1 MAALGFDVAATLIQ
15 KRVRGRRTRQR
26 YLLQQLAFLVQSH
39 YRDPHAR
46 IDAVDLACALGAVR
60 RLEGR
65 LWKRSSQFPKYQE
78 RQVWVDDLQLK
89 YSVRSGDPKT
99 IDLAQIDQ
107 IVIHSEDRREFA
119 LCTRNGR
126 SYTFRRKRQ
135 QASEALDSARAKA
148 GTVLNFIPAFSY
160 FSTEAITCIVIYR
173 ITHVARQQWS
183 RTQTPLSNS
192 LESNVLRQTSPAC
205 RFHPPPRIR
214 RAE

>member
-1 MAALGFDVAATLIQ
+1 M
-15 KRVRGRRTRQR
+15 
-26 YLLQQLAFLVQSH
+26 QSH

-160 FSTEAITCIVIYR
+160 FSTEAITCIVI
-173 ITHVARQQWS
+173 S
-183 RTQTPLSNS
+183 RGP
-192 LESNVLRQTSPAC
+192 
-205 RFHPPPRIR
+205 
-214 RAE
+214 RAEVDLDHMCIPAGILVQSPLPLGVGHHSIQRHIHNAQHVLVHALVATLREKRLKFSV